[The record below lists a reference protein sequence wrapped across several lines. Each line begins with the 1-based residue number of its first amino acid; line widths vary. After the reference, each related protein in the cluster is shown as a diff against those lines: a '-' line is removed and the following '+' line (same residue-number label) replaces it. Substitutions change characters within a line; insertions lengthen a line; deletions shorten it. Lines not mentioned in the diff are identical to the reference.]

1 MKENMI
7 LNDERKI
14 ALLIDAENTNVKYI
28 DVIFSEIKKYGNI
41 TYQRMYGD
49 FRNNALENWVKKST
63 EYAIVPI
70 YQQNYS
76 SGKNAADIM
85 LVIDAMDILYRQN
98 VDMFCIVSSDSDFTR
113 LVNRI
118 KENAIY
124 VVGMGQSR
132 ASKTF
137 VKACNEYKFLDKIID
152 EEEKEIKDDMEE
164 KEMNDDIMEEKEVKD
179 DKAQKNKIKENK
191 IEENTNSEIEKNA
204 ITPIEKIKN
213 VINSLVMEAE
223 NKGLRA
229 HLGSTKSQLQ
239 REFPDFD
246 ERNYGYTLFRKF
258 IEDGTKFETEQEGNS
273 MYIVRNNNNN
283 IEKKVCNFIR
293 EKAKTGV
300 ALDMLGNE
308 IHNRFPEFRYK
319 ELGYSRM
326 SKFIENVEGI
336 ELYAESNKRYIR
348 QKKN

>member
-1 MKENMI
+1 MENKF
-7 LNDERKI
+7 LNGEKKI

-28 DVIFSEIKKYGNI
+28 DAIFSEIKKYGNI

-49 FRNNALENWVKKST
+49 FRNSALEKWVKKST

-98 VDMFCIVSSDSDFTR
+98 VDLFCIVSSDSDFTR

-118 KENAIY
+118 KEDAIY

-152 EEEKEIKDDMEE
+152 EEEKETEEE
-164 KEMNDDIMEEKEVKD
+164 KTE
-179 DKAQKNKIKENK
+179 KNKPKDSKKTE
-191 IEENTNSEIEKNA
+191 EKNA
-204 ITPIEKIKN
+204 ITPIEKIKGF
-213 VINSLVMEAE
+213 INSLVIEAE
-223 NKGLRA
+223 NKGERA
-229 HLGSTKSQLQ
+229 NLGSTKSQLQ

-283 IEKKVCNFIR
+283 IEKRVCNFIR
-293 EKAKTGV
+293 EKAKKGV

-319 ELGYSRM
+319 DLGYSRL

-336 ELYAESNKRYIR
+336 ELYEESNKRYVR
-348 QKKN
+348 EKK

>member
-1 MKENMI
+1 MKENMFI
-7 LNDERKI
+7 NNETKI

-28 DVIFSEIKKYGNI
+28 DAIFSEIKKYGNV

-49 FRNNALENWVKKST
+49 FRNNALAKWVEKST

-124 VVGMGQSR
+124 VVGMGQSM

-152 EEEKEIKDDMEE
+152 EDENEIKDDKEE
-164 KEMNDDIMEEKEVKD
+164 NNNSEVEKYTVKNIN
-179 DKAQKNKIKENK
+179 A
-191 IEENTNSEIEKNA
+191 EENTNSEIEKNA
-204 ITPIEKIKN
+204 ITPIEEIKN
-213 VINSLVMEAE
+213 VINSIVMEAE
-223 NKGLRA
+223 NKGSRA
-229 HLGSTKSQLQ
+229 HLGSAKSQLQ

-258 IEDGTKFETEQEGNS
+258 IEDGTKFKTEQEGNS
-273 MYIVRNNNNN
+273 VYIVRKNNN
-283 IEKKVCNFIR
+283 IEKKVCDFIN
-293 EKAKTGV
+293 EKAKAGA

-308 IHNRFPEFRYK
+308 IHNKFPQFRYK
-319 ELGYSRM
+319 DLGYSRL
-326 SKFIENVEGI
+326 SKFIESVEGV
-336 ELYAESNKRYIR
+336 ELYEKSDKKHYIR
-348 QKKN
+348 QKKK